1 MDPTAIRKLLTEA
14 RACMRACGWQLA
26 TAGDPQSDGV
36 LEAACSDVEERMG
49 EYLSAPDP
57 RDATIAALRAEVKRL
72 RDALF
77 EMIRTL
83 DEYGRIERGA
93 GGMTIEAQIR
103 HTVINRIPAWAVEE
117 ARAALDDAP

>member
-14 RACMRACGWQLA
+14 HACMRACGWQLA

-57 RDATIAALRAEVKRL
+57 RDATIAALRAEVERLVKAGRAMTECDLGAVPGEGCTCAACEAWYAL
-72 RDALF
+72 RDALEPF
-77 EMIRTL
+77 K
-83 DEYGRIERGA
+83 D
-93 GGMTIEAQIR
+93 MT
-103 HTVINRIPAWAVEE
+103 P
-117 ARAALDDAP
+117 